1 MLVAHPS
8 RSSGCYA
15 TGIVCLPAFLF
26 VPEHVWA
33 QKCVGSPLAVQVL
46 GSGGPRINPL
56 RASAGYVLW
65 VDSEARMLVDV
76 GGGTFARFGQS
87 EANFID
93 LSLVA
98 ISHLHP
104 DHVSDLPALLWTSQN
119 LRTAP
124 LPISGPSGN
133 DVVPGFPV
141 FLSRLFDEKVGAFP
155 MLGSIISGRQGAG
168 GGVPLQV
175 GVVDVTKKSPSTVFE
190 HEGFRVTAQGIP
202 HGNIPALA
210 YRVDTRGR
218 SVVFAP
224 IRTAP
229 IRVHRVRQR
238 CRCLG
243 HALGDCCWDDQS
255 PPCLA
260 CGCGAG
266 CPRCRGQAAHR
277 EPHRSIPTS

>member
-15 TGIVCLPAFLF
+15 TGIVCLAAFLF

-98 ISHLHP
+98 ISH
-104 DHVSDLPALLWTSQN
+104 PAS
-119 LRTAP
+119 RPRVGSPGAP
-124 LPISGPSGN
+124 
-133 DVVPGFPV
+133 V
-141 FLSRLFDEKVGAFP
+141 DEP
-155 MLGSIISGRQGAG
+155 ES
-168 GGVPLQV
+168 
-175 GVVDVTKKSPSTVFE
+175 
-190 HEGFRVTAQGIP
+190 
-202 HGNIPALA
+202 
-210 YRVDTRGR
+210 
-218 SVVFAP
+218 
-224 IRTAP
+224 
-229 IRVHRVRQR
+229 
-238 CRCLG
+238 
-243 HALGDCCWDDQS
+243 
-255 PPCLA
+255 
-260 CGCGAG
+260 
-266 CPRCRGQAAHR
+266 AHR
-277 EPHRSIPTS
+277 TVTDQRAIRERRGARFSSFSQPPLR